1 MWCWWPA
8 AGEGGVV
15 VGGRGGQVWVA
26 AAVRSNLSYDP
37 QKDLVAIVQ
46 LVDTPMV
53 LVVPDAMPVANLA
66 DFIAL
71 AKSKPGALTFA
82 STGTGTISHLIGD
95 AFKYAADIDILHV
108 PYKGAAQG
116 LPDLLAGQVNA
127 MFTSAAAAHGYLS
140 GKGLGVLALAS
151 DVRLPSLPDVPT
163 FAQAGIKDLAI
174 PVWVGLMAPRG
185 VPPEGVDRLH
195 SEFVKVLKDPATV
208 RRQGTRRHCALETGR
223 RPQSSEARLTP
234 MRITVIGA
242 GNIGLAVAAHACHH
256 GHDTTLWSPSGA
268 GTAAL
273 AAGQP
278 LRYAGAIEGQARPGV
293 VSDLPAAVRDADVV
307 YIALPATAHAG
318 VFKQLGQCLRD
329 AQPVILSALSSVSAL
344 VLDRELAARGLRSNI
359 AVFGSTPMTARR
371 ASTPQLQGSA
381 PRPRP

>member
-1 MWCWWPA
+1 MPIRLVALLFSFALTGAGTAQAQSYPSRPIKVVVPFA
-8 AGEGGVV
+8 AGGPQDGIIRMLSQKAAAGLGQSFVIENKAGAGGLIAADQVAKAPADGHV
-15 VGGRGGQVWVA
+15 LLMASGGQVSVA

-140 GKGLGVLALAS
+140 AKRLRALALAS

-163 FAQAGIKDLAI
+163 FAQAGIKGLAI

-185 VPPEGVDRLH
+185 VPPEVVDRLN
-195 SEFVKVLKDPATV
+195 SEFVKVLKDPAIKQQLQT
-208 RRQGTRRHCALETGR
+208 
-223 RPQSSEARLTP
+223 
-234 MRITVIGA
+234 M
-242 GNIGLAVAAHACHH
+242 
-256 GHDTTLWSPSGA
+256 
-268 GTAAL
+268 
-273 AAGQP
+273 
-278 LRYAGAIEGQARPGV
+278 GAI
-293 VSDLPAAVRDADVV
+293 
-307 YIALPATAHAG
+307 
-318 VFKQLGQCLRD
+318 
-329 AQPVILSALSSVSAL
+329 VI
-344 VLDRELAARGLRSNI
+344 
-359 AVFGSTPMTARR
+359 GSTPAQFAATVHEDIARWKQVVAR
-371 ASTPQLQGSA
+371 NHLKLD
-381 PRPRP
+381 